1 MDLIA
6 GVRYLS
12 LKTTTNWNLNTDVT
26 GPNGNSIILPRSG
39 SVRKSGNLTTG
50 IVGAKGRVKLGESDW
65 FVPFYVDVGGG
76 NSVTTWQAA
85 AGIGHAFKWGDVR
98 LDYRYMS
105 FDRNDDKLIQGL
117 DMGGLALG
125 VNFVF

>member
-1 MDLIA
+1 M
-6 GVRYLS
+6 
-12 LKTTTNWNLNTDVT
+12 
-26 GPNGNSIILPRSG
+26 
-39 SVRKSGNLTTG
+39 
-50 IVGAKGRVKLGESDW
+50 KLGESDW

-85 AGIGHAFKWGDVR
+85 AGIGHAFKWGDAR

>member
-1 MDLIA
+1 MAPRLFS
-6 GVRYLS
+6 RS
-12 LKTTTNWNLNTDVT
+12 PSSSTR
-26 GPNGNSIILPRSG
+26 GPC
-39 SVRKSGNLTTG
+39 SVC
-50 IVGAKGRVKLGESDW
+50 VKRR

-85 AGIGHAFKWGDVR
+85 AGIGYAYPWGDVR

-105 FDRNDDKLIQGL
+105 FDQNGDKLIKDL